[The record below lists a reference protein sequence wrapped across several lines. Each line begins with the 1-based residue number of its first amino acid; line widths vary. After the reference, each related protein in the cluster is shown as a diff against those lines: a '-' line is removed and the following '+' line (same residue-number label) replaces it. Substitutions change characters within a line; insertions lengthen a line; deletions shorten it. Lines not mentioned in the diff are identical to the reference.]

1 MNVSFRQ
8 QRGVTLLE
16 VLISIVIMSIG
27 LLGLAGL
34 FSMAGKAE
42 VESYQRIQALTYL
55 NDMADRIAS
64 NGPVADCYVSSAYGS
79 GTLPTCGA
87 GSSTQLKRANSDMAE
102 WVALIQGSSEKSGTT
117 NAGGLILAKG
127 CVEKIGTVNDAAT
140 GTIIVGTDYRISLA
154 WQGMGDVSVPDATLI
169 CGKDAYGSEGRRR
182 VVSTLI
188 RLPTLG

>member
-34 FSMAGKAE
+34 FSLAGKAE

-55 NDMADRIAS
+55 NDMADRMAS

-79 GTLPTCGA
+79 GTLPSCGA
-87 GSSTQLKRANSDMAE
+87 GSNAQSTRAKSDMAE
-102 WVALIQGSSEKSGTT
+102 WVGLLQGSTEKSGTT
-117 NAGGLILAKG
+117 NAGGLIGARG
-127 CVEKIGTVNDAAT
+127 CVEKIAT
-140 GTIIVGTDYRISLA
+140 TLTYTDYRISVA
-154 WQGMGDVSVPDATLI
+154 WQGMGDVSDPDSTLV
-169 CGKDAYGSEGRRR
+169 CGKNAYGSEGRRR
-182 VVSTLI
+182 VVSTLF
-188 RLPTLG
+188 RLPALG